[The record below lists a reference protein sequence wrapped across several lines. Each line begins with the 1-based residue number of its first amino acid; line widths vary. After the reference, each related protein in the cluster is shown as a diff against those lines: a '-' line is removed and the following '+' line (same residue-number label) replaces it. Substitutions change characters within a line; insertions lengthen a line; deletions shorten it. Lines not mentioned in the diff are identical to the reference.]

1 VAEQPDDDPRN
12 TSFTA
17 ILFYVLGFMGAMALL
32 AFASVWALR
41 HC

>member
-1 VAEQPDDDPRN
+1 VAEQPDDPSQ

-17 ILFYVLGFMGAMALL
+17 ILRYVLGFMGAMALL
-32 AFASVWALR
+32 AFATAWALR

>member
-1 VAEQPDDDPRN
+1 MTPEGDPSQ

-17 ILFYVLGFMGAMALL
+17 ILRYVLGFMGAMALAAL
-32 AFASVWALR
+32 AAVWLVR

>member
-1 VAEQPDDDPRN
+1 MAEQPDDDPRN

-17 ILFYVLGFMGAMALL
+17 ILRYVLGFMGVMGLL
-32 AFASVWALR
+32 AFATVWVFR